1 MTRSVRIPQ
10 TASRKPPRNQV
21 GTSSGSSIQVF
32 VSDDDLNQQLLMIMA
47 AEECNIAIEFTFV
60 DSGSE
65 LMMLLHQRLE
75 FGGLPDLIIIDL
87 ETDGRKTL
95 GQIQT
100 HDVLWQIPLLAIAP
114 VLPDGSP
121 RHALNAH
128 WCEPRPVNF
137 DDLVALVDSLP
148 ARAAQHGLTISLDQ
162 FDLTERPVIDLD
174 ASIVPNNL
182 ASLSFDES
190 IDLSELDF

>member
-10 TASRKPPRNQV
+10 TASRKPPRHQV
-21 GTSSGSSIQVF
+21 GTSAGSSIQVF
-32 VSDDDLNQQLLMIMA
+32 VSDDDLNQQLLMVMA

-75 FGGLPDLIIIDL
+75 FGGLPDLIVVDL

-95 GQIQT
+95 GQLQT
-100 HDVLWQIPLLAIAP
+100 HDVLWQIPVLAIAP
-114 VLPDGSP
+114 VLSDGSP
-121 RHALNAH
+121 RYATNAR
-128 WCEPRPVNF
+128 WCEPRPATF
-137 DDLVALVDSLP
+137 DELVELVDSLP

-174 ASIVPNNL
+174 ASIVPDNV
-182 ASLSFDES
+182 ASLAFDES